1 LFGYIVR
8 RLLAA
13 ALVVI
18 VISMMTFA
26 MFFYGP
32 SDPAGQLCAEQG
44 QCTTQKR
51 EALEHS
57 LGFDES
63 GVSQYGTWVKGL
75 FSDRTIDMGVS
86 YECAAPCLGISFN
99 RKTEVRELITAALPA
114 TASLALVGASLYFVV
129 GIVVGSFAAKYRGSS
144 TDRGVVAGSLL
155 ISSIPYYLFALLA
168 WIYLINKWSIFP
180 DSGYTPLT
188 ENPAA
193 WFSGLLLP
201 WLVLAAA
208 NMVNYAR
215 FCRGSMVEVLGED
228 YVRTAV
234 AKGVPRNRAIF
245 KHGLRAAIVPVVTI
259 FGLDLAT
266 LLAGAIF
273 TEYIFE
279 IDGVGKLALDS
290 IEGIIDFP
298 ILSAVVLISAILVVV
313 ANLVVDI
320 LYTAIDPRVRLV

>member
-13 ALVVI
+13 FLVVV
-18 VISMMTFA
+18 VISMATFA

-32 SDPAGQLCAEQG
+32 SDPAGQLCSEQG
-44 QCTTQKR
+44 RCTQEKHDT
-51 EALEHS
+51 LEHG
-57 LGFDES
+57 LGLDQS
-63 GVSQYGTWVKGL
+63 GVSQYGDWVKGL
-75 FSDRTIDMGVS
+75 FVDRTINMGIE
-86 YECAAPCLGISFN
+86 YECDAPCLGISYS
-99 RKTEVRELITAALPA
+99 RKTEVRDLVTTALPA
-114 TASLALVGASLYFVV
+114 TASLVLVASVLYF
-129 GIVVGSFAAKYRGSS
+129 GIGVIVGSFAAKYRGTS
-144 TDRGVVAGSLL
+144 TDRGLVAGSLL

-180 DSGYTPLT
+180 ESGYTPLT

-193 WFSGLLLP
+193 WFTGLLLP
-201 WLVLAAA
+201 WIVLSMA

-215 FCRGSMVEVLGED
+215 FSRGSMVEVLGED
-228 YVRTAV
+228 YVRTAT
-234 AKGVPRNRAIF
+234 AKGLPRNRAIF

-266 LLAGAIF
+266 LLAGSIF
-273 TEYIFE
+273 TEQIFE

-290 IEGIIDFP
+290 IGGIVDFP
-298 ILSAVVLISAILVVV
+298 ILSAVVLISAVLIVV

>member
-13 ALVVI
+13 FLVVI
-18 VISMMTFA
+18 VISMATFA

-32 SDPAGQLCAEQG
+32 SDPAGQLCSEQG
-44 QCTTQKR
+44 RCTQEKR
-51 EALEHS
+51 EALEHG
-57 LGFDES
+57 LGLDQS
-63 GVSQYGTWVKGL
+63 GVSQYGDWVKGL
-75 FSDRTIDMGVS
+75 FTDRTIDMGVT
-86 YECAAPCLGISFN
+86 YECEAPCLGISYN
-99 RKTEVRELITAALPA
+99 RKTEVRDLITAALPA
-114 TASLALVGASLYFVV
+114 TASLALIGASLYFVTGIIV
-129 GIVVGSFAAKYRGSS
+129 GTIAAKFRGTA
-144 TDRGVVAGSLL
+144 TDRGVVGGSLL

-180 DSGYTPLT
+180 ESGYTPLT
-188 ENPAA
+188 QNPAA

-215 FCRGSMVEVLGED
+215 FSRGSMVEVLGED
-228 YVRTAV
+228 YVRTAT
-234 AKGVPRNRAIF
+234 AKGLSKNRAII

-259 FGLDLAT
+259 FGLDVAT

-273 TEYIFE
+273 TEAIFE

-298 ILSAVVLISAILVVV
+298 ILSSVVLISAVLVVV

-320 LYTAIDPRVRLV
+320 LYTAIDPRVRLT